1 MSPTDEEGKRDHE
14 QYPNPGGNHAQRPR
28 DRDDARRRC
37 ATPTGL
43 RCVYQAELVK
53 RWLLGPP
60 GWSLVV
66 CEIDRKV
73 GGAYRYVWPGADGTE
88 FGMRGGYREVA
99 SPERLVNT
107 ESFDKPWHPGDALV
121 TTVLVGQ
128 GGRTVLTTTLLYASR
143 EGQGIGRPGRERAM
157 RRP

>member
-1 MSPTDEEGKRDHE
+1 MRLPSRAG
-14 QYPNPGGNHAQRPR
+14 QALA
-28 DRDDARRRC
+28 AR
-37 ATPTGL
+37 
-43 RCVYQAELVK
+43 
-53 RWLLGPP
+53 PP

-143 EGQGIGRPGRERAM
+143 EGQGIGRPLRETI
-157 RRP
+157 RPETIAPARDLLSRVP